1 MVDDRFHN
9 SKWGGK
15 NNLTESCLKFLHR
28 VQIYYC
34 VSPLRNHMLFLILNF
49 ELWNLSL
56 IKGFIRKSKAVTQK
70 FKKSLELKSFKTLKL
85 R

>member
-1 MVDDRFHN
+1 
-9 SKWGGK
+9 
-15 NNLTESCLKFLHR
+15 
-28 VQIYYC
+28 
-34 VSPLRNHMLFLILNF
+34 MLFLILNF

-56 IKGFIRKSKAVTQK
+56 IKGFIRKFKAVTQK